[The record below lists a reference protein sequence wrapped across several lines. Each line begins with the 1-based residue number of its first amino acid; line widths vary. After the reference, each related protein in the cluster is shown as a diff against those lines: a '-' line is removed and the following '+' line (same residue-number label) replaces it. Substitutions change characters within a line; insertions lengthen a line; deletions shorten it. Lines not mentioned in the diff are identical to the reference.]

1 MVYAESH
8 HLVPGDLLEGWA
20 LLLPVVLGSCRGT
33 AHLLQ
38 EVLQTGHEEGL
49 AVARSWDLAGVLEDG
64 GTQLGP
70 GGWGEFY

>member
-1 MVYAESH
+1 
-8 HLVPGDLLEGWA
+8 
-20 LLLPVVLGSCRGT
+20 VVLGSSRGT
-33 AHLLQ
+33 AHPLQ

-70 GGWGEFY
+70 GGWGEFYS